1 MGIVDTLDGKSINRK
16 CAMNIKYIKNRE
28 KCCNINE
35 KNGVTYITFPKL
47 EGYSEDVL
55 HAFSTR
61 LGGVSKEH
69 LASMNLSFT
78 RGDEPENVMEN
89 HRRFAEALCY
99 DEKRLVF
106 SDQVH
111 RTEFHKVTE
120 QDVGK
125 GIIKESDIKEIDGL
139 VTDVRNVPIITFY
152 ADCVPLMF
160 YDPVKHVIA
169 MVHSGW
175 KGTVGRIGAKM
186 VEYMGSEYGSKPSDI
201 ICAIAPS
208 ICQDCYEVSEDVA
221 EQFIDMFSSGAGN
234 TIIEDTEYD
243 RVDEGSVFDKINST
257 GNNQIGDSS
266 VVGKI
271 NGISN
276 ELLYK
281 KSDEKYQLNLHKACE
296 IILLEA
302 GILREHIDITDIC
315 TCCNL
320 ELLFSHRASHGKRGN
335 NAAVMMLRK
344 DLS

>member
-1 MGIVDTLDGKSINRK
+1 
-16 CAMNIKYIKNRE
+16 MNIKYIKKRE

-47 EGYSEDVL
+47 EMYNDDML

-69 LASMNLSFT
+69 LAAMNLSFT
-78 RGDEPENVMEN
+78 RGDDPDNVMEN
-89 HRRFAEALCY
+89 HRRFAASLGY

-160 YDPVKHVIA
+160 YDPVQKVIA
-169 MVHSGW
+169 MAHSGW

-186 VEYMGSEYGSKPSDI
+186 VEYMGNEYGSKSDDI

-221 EQFIDMFSSGAGN
+221 VQFIAMFS
-234 TIIEDTEYD
+234 
-243 RVDEGSVFDKINST
+243 
-257 GNNQIGDSS
+257 
-266 VVGKI
+266 
-271 NGISN
+271 GISR

-281 KSDEKYQLNLHKACE
+281 KSNGKYQLNLHKACE
-296 IILLEA
+296 MILLEA

-315 TCCNL
+315 TCCNPDF
-320 ELLFSHRASHGKRGN
+320 LFSHRASHGKRGN
-335 NAAVMMLRK
+335 NAAIMMLK
-344 DLS
+344 